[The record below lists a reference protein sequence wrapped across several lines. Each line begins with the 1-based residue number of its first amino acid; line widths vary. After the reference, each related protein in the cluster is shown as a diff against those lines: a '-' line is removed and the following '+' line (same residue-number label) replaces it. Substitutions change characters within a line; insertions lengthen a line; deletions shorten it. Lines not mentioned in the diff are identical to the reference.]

1 VQTVADWCLVS
12 FTQPKWRGFG
22 EKVKKKGL
30 KGAATGIGFAAP
42 FVCFFFLVMCPFCHN
57 ICLPCVYALGS
68 VFIVQ
73 ESHRM

>member
-42 FVCFFFLVMCPFCHN
+42 FVCFFFFSDVSL
-57 ICLPCVYALGS
+57 LS
-68 VFIVQ
+68 
-73 ESHRM
+73 